1 MRISEINKNEAIR
14 NIRLKISLLK
24 KISSSSDFP
33 TGEYFPKT
41 LRQFNNWDL
50 SQNTL
55 ECRKKV
61 ASIKRNANDTLNK
74 YQDLKSEVVA
84 SLHASILAHSNS
96 PPSNRIDRIG
106 KLKEDIS
113 SLKKYISV
121 LELYTANQKIELV
134 RMNELFEDKVHSLNS
149 AITELKRKLK
159 DVNSN

>member
-113 SLKKYISV
+113 SLKNISV
-121 LELYTANQKIELV
+121 SLSYIRRTKKSN
-134 RMNELFEDKVHSLNS
+134 LFE
-149 AITELKRKLK
+149 
-159 DVNSN
+159 